1 MQSGDALTRGE
12 ATMNSSKSEN
22 TLIAFFARG
31 SYNFD
36 DKYLLMASLRH
47 EGSSKFGA
55 NHKWGTFPAVSA
67 GWRISREAFMSDIN
81 FISDLK
87 LRAGFGITGT
97 APGSSYMSLI
107 SLNYGD
113 RFLSN
118 GVWIQGVQPNRNPN
132 PDLRWEKKEEINIGL
147 DFGFFEGRINGTVDF
162 YRRRTNDML
171 WDYQVPTPP
180 YLYSI
185 ITSNV
190 GVMDNHGLEVLIQ
203 GTPVVKTDFN
213 WMTGVTYSTNRN
225 KLVSL
230 SNEQFQTTNDFF
242 YAGHTGEP
250 IQQITHIV
258 KIGDQ
263 IGNFYG
269 YKSVD
274 IASDGTWIIES
285 AEGEHIPISES
296 DDLDRKVLGNG
307 LPKHYLGWNNSLRY
321 KNFDL
326 EINMRGAFGFQI
338 LNFQRMYYENP
349 KIYQYNM
356 LESAF
361 DLVYGKTRLYND
373 LAYVSYYVEDGDY
386 WKIDNMTLGY
396 TFRLPNRNYVKN
408 ARVYASGLNLYTL
421 TGYKGIDP
429 EVNRIGLNP
438 GNDERDKYPTT
449 RTFTLGVNLTF

>member
-1 MQSGDALTRGE
+1 
-12 ATMNSSKSEN
+12 
-22 TLIAFFARG
+22 
-31 SYNFD
+31 
-36 DKYLLMASLRH
+36 
-47 EGSSKFGA
+47 
-55 NHKWGTFPAVSA
+55 
-67 GWRISREAFMSDIN
+67 
-81 FISDLK
+81 
-87 LRAGFGITGT
+87 
-97 APGSSYMSLI
+97 
-107 SLNYGD
+107 
-113 RFLSN
+113 
-118 GVWIQGVQPNRNPN
+118 
-132 PDLRWEKKEEINIGL
+132 
-147 DFGFFEGRINGTVDF
+147 
-162 YRRRTNDML
+162 
-171 WDYQVPTPP
+171 
-180 YLYSI
+180 
-185 ITSNV
+185 
-190 GVMDNHGLEVLIQ
+190 MDNHGLEVLNS

-361 DLVYGKTRLYND
+361 DIVYGKTRLY
-373 LAYVSYYVEDGDY
+373 
-386 WKIDNMTLGY
+386 MTS
-396 TFRLPNRNYVKN
+396 RM
-408 ARVYASGLNLYTL
+408 
-421 TGYKGIDP
+421 
-429 EVNRIGLNP
+429 
-438 GNDERDKYPTT
+438 
-449 RTFTLGVNLTF
+449 

>member
-31 SYNFD
+31 SFNFD

-81 FISDLK
+81 FISDLR

-107 SLNYGD
+107 SLNYGA

-118 GVWIQGVQPNRNPN
+118 GVWIQGVEPNRNPN

-147 DFGFFEGRINGTVDF
+147 DFGLFEGRINGTVDF

-180 YLYSI
+180 YLYSS

-190 GVMDNHGLEVLIQ
+190 GVMDNHGLEVLVQ
-203 GTPVVKTDFN
+203 GTPILRTDFN
-213 WMTGVTYSTNRN
+213 WTTGVTYSTNRN

-230 SNEQFQTTNDFF
+230 SNEQFQT
-242 YAGHTGEP
+242 
-250 IQQITHIV
+250 
-258 KIGDQ
+258 
-263 IGNFYG
+263 
-269 YKSVD
+269 
-274 IASDGTWIIES
+274 
-285 AEGEHIPISES
+285 
-296 DDLDRKVLGNG
+296 
-307 LPKHYLGWNNSLRY
+307 
-321 KNFDL
+321 
-326 EINMRGAFGFQI
+326 
-338 LNFQRMYYENP
+338 
-349 KIYQYNM
+349 
-356 LESAF
+356 
-361 DLVYGKTRLYND
+361 
-373 LAYVSYYVEDGDY
+373 
-386 WKIDNMTLGY
+386 
-396 TFRLPNRNYVKN
+396 
-408 ARVYASGLNLYTL
+408 
-421 TGYKGIDP
+421 
-429 EVNRIGLNP
+429 
-438 GNDERDKYPTT
+438 
-449 RTFTLGVNLTF
+449 